1 MKPAFHHGELQAQRL
16 AGQVAAGHGM
26 RDFMPD
32 QHRGFFEALPF
43 MLAASAGPDGAPRA
57 QVLHG
62 PAGFVRS
69 PDPLTLELALASD
82 LVAGQAVGLLGIDF
96 ATRRRNRANGVVR
109 ANAGGRLVVEVRQS
123 FGNCPK
129 YITLRDIEQAAP
141 RGLAPAPLAFDGLD
155 PAARELVAAADTFF
169 VATNGGGLGR
179 DLELGLDISHRG
191 GPPGFVR
198 IDGDTLVVPDFSGNR
213 YFNTFGNLL
222 LDARA
227 ALLFID
233 FATGAVLTLRGTVD
247 IDWREGARA
256 WRFKCAGGLLAR
268 AALPLVWR
276 AR

>member
-26 RDFMPD
+26 RDLLPD
-32 QHRGFFEALPF
+32 QHRSFFEALPF
-43 MLAASAGPDGAPRA
+43 VLAASVGPDGAPRA

-62 PAGFVRS
+62 AAGFVRS
-69 PDPLTLELALASD
+69 PDPLTLALELAVASD
-82 LVAGQAVGLLGIDF
+82 LVVGQAVGLLGIDF

-109 ANAGGRLVVEVRQS
+109 ANADGRLVVDVRQS

-129 YITLRDIEQAAP
+129 YIALRDVEPAPP
-141 RGLAPAPLAFDGLD
+141 RGPPPAPLAFEGLD
-155 PAARELVAAADTFF
+155 PAARELVGAADTFF
-169 VATNGGGLGR
+169 VATNGGQG
-179 DLELGLDISHRG
+179 LGLDISHRG

-198 IDGDTLVVPDFSGNR
+198 IDDDTLVVPDFSGNR
-213 YFNTFGNLL
+213 YFNTLGNLL

-233 FATGAVLTLRGTVD
+233 FATGDVLTLRGTVE
-247 IDWREGARA
+247 IDWREDARA
-256 WRFKCAGGLLAR
+256 WRFTCAAGVLAR